1 LLEEE
6 RKEKKTKEKQ
16 LGAFFPGLEARHTL
30 LAVLGGVLVAVRCN

>member
-6 RKEKKTKEKQ
+6 RKEKKKVREEKW

-30 LAVLGGVLVAVRCN
+30 LSCQAGF